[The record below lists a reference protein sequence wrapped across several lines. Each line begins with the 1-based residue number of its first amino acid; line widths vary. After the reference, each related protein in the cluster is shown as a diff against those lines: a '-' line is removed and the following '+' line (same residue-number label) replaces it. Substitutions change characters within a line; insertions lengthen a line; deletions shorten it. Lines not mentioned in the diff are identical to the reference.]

1 MNTSIVKYLTIS
13 INNISMK
20 NIFMAIIAILFLSEN
35 TFAQCE
41 GWGTPGDSLRAVRQH
56 NIYRDYLRNARG
68 KSPEVMAE
76 MYHEALPFW
85 THCYKNAPAGT
96 KKHFRDGIKIY
107 KAFLAVETDETKKQE
122 YLDMIYNLYDRSVQ
136 CFENEG
142 YTRTRQLSD
151 MFYYFGA
158 SQDDIHTLAK
168 KIIGMEGNE
177 TESVVLLPLMSS
189 AVYLFQQEKIN
200 QVELLDIRQQIQT
213 IIDHNTTAQTE
224 GKIKALYIDAQAQ
237 VDAQLASVETGFDC
251 SYYRPAIV
259 AKYEADPNNM
269 DVCVAVRQE
278 LIDRYCGEDDP
289 LVQEIT
295 AKIKASNQQI
305 RVAKK
310 EKERVLNEKL
320 NSPSRKA
327 REAFQAKNYPEAIRF
342 FEAAIAESSD
352 TDKQADYHYFIAVS
366 YLNMDKNSQARTHAR
381 KATALRA
388 NWGKP
393 FIIIGKA
400 YLNGACGSNDWDKPL
415 CYMAGVDKFRKAKS
429 IDPSVSADADIL
441 IRKYD
446 GNYPTKEAAHSRTK
460 KDGDRVNTGCWI
472 NETVT
477 LRTKGS

>member
-1 MNTSIVKYLTIS
+1 
-13 INNISMK
+13 MK
-20 NIFMAIIAILFLSEN
+20 NMIIAIIAILLLSEN
-35 TFAQCE
+35 ASAQCE
-41 GWGTPGDSLRAVRQH
+41 GWGTPGDSLRTVTQH
-56 NIYRDYLRNARG
+56 VLYRDYIKNAKG
-68 KSPEVMAE
+68 KSPEKMAE
-76 MYHEALPFW
+76 LYREALPFW

-107 KAFLAVETDETKKQE
+107 KAFLAVEKDETKKQA

-151 MFYYFGA
+151 MFYYLGA
-158 SQDDIHTLAK
+158 SQGDIHALAK
-168 KIIGMEGNE
+168 QIIGMEGNE
-177 TESVVLLPLMSS
+177 TESVALLPLMSS

-200 QVELLDIRQQIQT
+200 QAELLDIRQQIQT
-213 IIDHNTTAQTE
+213 IIDYNTAPETE

-278 LIDRYCGEDDP
+278 LIDRYCGENDP

-295 AKIKASNQQI
+295 AKIKASNEQI
-305 RVAKK
+305 RIAKK
-310 EKERVLNEKL
+310 EKDRIISEKL
-320 NSPSRKA
+320 NSPARKA
-327 REAFQAKNYPEAIRF
+327 REAFKAKKYSEAIGF

-352 TDKQADYHYFIAVS
+352 VDKQADYHYFIAVS
-366 YLNMDKNSQARTHAR
+366 YLNIDKNSQARTHAR

-400 YLNGACGSNDWDKPL
+400 YLNGACGSNDWGKQL
-415 CYMAGVDKFRKAKS
+415 CYMAAVDKFRKAKS
-429 IDPSVSADADIL
+429 IDPSIATDANDL

-446 GNYPTKEAAHSRTK
+446 GNYPTREAAHSRTK
-460 KDGDRVNTGCWI
+460 KDGDRVGTGCWI
-472 NETVT
+472 DETVT
-477 LRTKGS
+477 LKTKGS